1 MTHQLTTGDMV
12 VAWLAAKDA
21 EAKAT
26 ERRRHLEDVLTEAF
40 AISEDFEGTTTKDV
54 EGYKVKI
61 TGRLN
66 RKIDSDLVQQ
76 IAAENGTSAHLS
88 SLFRWKP
95 ELNMSA
101 WKSADKT
108 ITEPLLKAVT
118 TTPGRPSYAVTAP
131 DTTTTLTPK
140 GQKD

>member
-1 MTHQLTTGDMV
+1 MNQQLTT
-12 VAWLAAKDA
+12 AQILNLWTHAKNA
-21 EAKAT
+21 ESAAT
-26 ERRRHLEDVLTEAF
+26 ERRRHLEDVLTEAL

-118 TTPGRPSYAVTAP
+118 TTPGRPSYAVS
-131 DTTTTLTPK
+131 K
-140 GQKD
+140 KDEAQ